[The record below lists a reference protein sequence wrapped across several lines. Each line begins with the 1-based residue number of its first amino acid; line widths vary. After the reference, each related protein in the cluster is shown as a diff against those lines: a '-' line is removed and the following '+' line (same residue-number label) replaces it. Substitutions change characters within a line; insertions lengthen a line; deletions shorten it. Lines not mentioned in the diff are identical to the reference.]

1 MQGKGV
7 VKFFAALLALVCL
20 YELSFTWVG
29 HKVEENA
36 RIYAKGDSVKEK
48 AYLDSMATQPV
59 YPVLQHNYQYV
70 RQRELALG
78 LDLEGGMS
86 VTMQIS
92 LNELVRK
99 LSNDNTDVVFNQA
112 LQAAT
117 RDAVHS
123 QTSYITLF
131 VNEYEK
137 LNPEGKLAAIFSTK
151 DNQDRLKFNATNS
164 EVESY
169 LQDQAKTAITQSFTI
184 LNTRIDQFGVA
195 NANIQLQS
203 GTDRILIEL
212 PGVKDED
219 RVRKLLSGTAK
230 LEFFKTFDNRQV
242 VPMLGTINT
251 LLAAKLK
258 AANKDTAKT
267 ISKAAT
273 AKPDTAKPKTGAL
286 ALLNKVQNG
295 SKNKPATKPAAANA
309 DTGKAKGA
317 LALLN
322 KVQKGAANDTS
333 ALGKNAAS
341 TQPLFDVLRPSVY
354 KGQDGQ
360 IQYMPGPMVGQA
372 LAKDTA
378 KVDQYLRSPEVKAT
392 LPQNIKFL
400 WSVKATKD
408 KTFELYA
415 MKLVGGVDGA
425 VLSGE
430 VVTDA
435 VSDVDQQKGNWEVR
449 MTMNSDGA
457 ERWRSVTAEA
467 AADPSNKQCIA
478 IVLDDNVYSAPVVEN
493 EIAGGVSSISGTFTQ
508 EESKDLANVLKA
520 GRLPAPAHIVAESVV
535 GPSLG
540 QEAIH
545 AGLIS
550 NVVGILVVMIFM
562 IAYYNRAGT
571 VAVVAVIINIFFL
584 MGVLTSLGAV
594 LTMPGVA
601 GIVLTFGISV
611 DANVLIYERVRE
623 ELALG
628 KSLRISINDGFK
640 HALSSI
646 LDSNIS
652 TFLTG
657 LILFVF
663 GTGPIQGF
671 AITLMIGIVTSL
683 FCSLLISRLILEWM
697 IGKGW
702 DIKFSNPWSSHT
714 FKNANYAFVK
724 NRFKYY
730 IFSGTFIVAGLI
742 SMATQGFNYGVDFVG
757 GRTYVVR
764 FDDKSIGPENVRK
777 IIEKTPFGEGSE
789 IKTFGS
795 DVSITTKYLVNDA
808 ADNADGRVQAELIR
822 LMDSNPKT
830 HITKSNILDYQKVNP
845 TIANGLK
852 KSAALTVIFAIII
865 ISSYIFIRFR
875 KWQFSLGAMVATAH
889 DALMVLAF
897 FSLFKDVLPF
907 SLDIDQ
913 SFIAAILTV
922 IGYSINDTV
931 VVFDRIR
938 EFLNLHHAKTDDP
951 QTVINNAINNTLSR
965 TVITALTVLL
975 ILLVLFIFGGDVIRG
990 FSFALLIGV
999 CFGTYSSICV
1009 ATPVIIDFGKKDL
1022 R

>member
-7 VKFFAALLALVCL
+7 VKFFAIVLAIVCL
-20 YELSFTWVG
+20 YQLSFTWVA

-36 RIYAKGDSVKEK
+36 REYAKGDTTKVK
-48 AYLDSMATQPV
+48 AYLDSVATQPV
-59 YPVLQHNYQYV
+59 YPIFKHNYQYV
-70 RQRELALG
+70 KQRQLALG

-92 LNELVRK
+92 LGELVKK
-99 LSNDNTDVVFNQA
+99 LSNNNPDVPFNQA
-112 LQAAT
+112 LANAQADT
-117 RDAVHS
+117 KTS
-123 QTSYITLF
+123 QSDFITLF
-131 VNEYEK
+131 VSEYEK
-137 LNPEGKLAAIFSTK
+137 LNPNGKLAAIFSTK
-151 DNQDRLKFNATNS
+151 DNQDHLKFNATNS

-169 LQDQAKTAITQSFTI
+169 LKDQASAAVTQSYTI

-195 NANIQLQS
+195 NANIQKQK

-212 PGVKDED
+212 PGVKDPE

-230 LEFFKTFDNRQV
+230 LEFYQTYDNSQAFQV
-242 VPMLGTINT
+242 LSNVNS
-251 LLAAKLK
+251 LLAAKNK
-258 AANKDTAKT
+258 AAKKDT
-267 ISKAAT
+267 
-273 AKPDTAKPKTGAL
+273 
-286 ALLNKVQNG
+286 
-295 SKNKPATKPAAANA
+295 TKPAAAIQA
-309 DTGKAKGA
+309 ATKDTTAAKKGG

-322 KVQKGAANDTS
+322 KVQKGGKDTS
-333 ALGKNAAS
+333 TS
-341 TQPLFDVLRPSVY
+341 TLAKSQADQSPLFSILRPMIFQDQS
-354 KGQDGQ
+354 GQP
-360 IQYMPGPMVGQA
+360 QYGRGPVVGQA
-372 LAKDTA
+372 DVKDTA
-378 KVDQYLRSPEVKAT
+378 KINQYLRSPDVKASV
-392 LPQNIKFL
+392 PQSMKFL
-400 WSVKATKD
+400 WAVKPED
-408 KTFELYA
+408 KTKTFQLFA
-415 MKLVGGVDGA
+415 IKLVGAENGP
-425 VLSGE
+425 VLTGD
-430 VVTDA
+430 VINDA
-435 VSDVDQQKGNWEVR
+435 RNDVDQKGNPEVI
-449 MTMNSDGA
+449 MVMNSDGA
-457 ERWRSVTAEA
+457 EKWASVTTA
-467 AADPSNKQCIA
+467 ASADPNNKQSIA
-478 IVLDDNVYSAPVVEN
+478 IVLDDNVYSAPTVEN
-493 EIAGGVSSISGTFTQ
+493 PITGGVSSITGSFTTD
-508 EESKDLANVLKA
+508 EAKDLANVLKA
-520 GRLPAPAHIVAESVV
+520 GRLPAPAHVVAEAVV

-540 QEAIH
+540 QAAIN
-545 AGLIS
+545 AGLLSSLI
-550 NVVGILVVMIFM
+550 GLLVVLVFM

-584 MGVLTSLGAV
+584 MGVLTSIGAV

-601 GIVLTFGISV
+601 GIVLILGISV

-657 LILFVF
+657 AILYVF

-683 FCSLLISRLILEWM
+683 FCSLLISRLIFEWM
-697 IGKGW
+697 LEKGW

-714 FKNANYAFVK
+714 FKNANYGFVK
-724 NRFKYY
+724 NRFKFY
-730 IFSGTFIVAGLI
+730 IFSGLFILAGII

-757 GRTYVVR
+757 GRTYIVR
-764 FDDKSIGPENVRK
+764 FDDKNVTTEDVRK
-777 IIEKTPFGEGSE
+777 IVEKNLGSGNE

-795 DVSITTKYLVNDA
+795 DISITTKYLIDDAANDA
-808 ADNADGRVQAELIR
+808 DAKVQTALIKA
-822 LMDSNPKT
+822 LDTNPQT
-830 HITKSNILDYQKVNP
+830 HITAKNIVSSQKVAA

-865 ISSYIFIRFR
+865 ISTYILVRFR

-889 DALMVLAF
+889 DALMVLSF
-897 FSLFKDVLPF
+897 FSIFKDVLPF

-951 QTVINNAINNTLSR
+951 KEVINHAINNTLSR
-965 TVITALTVLL
+965 TIITALTVLL
-975 ILLVLFIFGGDVIRG
+975 ILVVLFIFGGDVIRG

>member
-7 VKFFAALLALVCL
+7 VKFFAIVLAIVCL
-20 YELSFTWVG
+20 YQLSFTWVG
-29 HKVEENA
+29 HKVEGDA
-36 RIYAKGDSVKEK
+36 RVYAKGDTAKEK
-48 AYLDSMATQPV
+48 AYLDSISTQPV
-59 YPVLQHNYQYV
+59 YPLLKHDYQYV

-92 LNELVRK
+92 LNELVKK
-99 LSNDNTDVVFNQA
+99 LSNNNPDVVFNQA
-112 LQAAT
+112 LNAAT
-117 RDAVHS
+117 IDANTS
-123 QTSYITLF
+123 QQDYITLF

-137 LNPEGKLAAIFSTK
+137 LNPNGKLAAIFSTK
-151 DNQDRLKFNATNS
+151 DNQDHLKFNATNS
-164 EVESY
+164 EVEAY
-169 LQDQAKTAITQSFTI
+169 LKDQASTAVNQSYTI

-195 NANIQLQS
+195 NANIQLQK

-212 PGVKDED
+212 PGVKEPD

-230 LEFFKTFDNRQV
+230 LEFYQTYDNRQV
-242 VPMLGTINT
+242 YQLLSNING
-251 LLAAKLK
+251 LIAAKIK
-258 AANKDTAKT
+258 ASKKDTSKTIAKATTTNKD
-267 ISKAAT
+267 SAA
-273 AKPDTAKPKTGAL
+273 
-286 ALLNKVQNG
+286 
-295 SKNKPATKPAAANA
+295 S
-309 DTGKAKGA
+309 KGA

-322 KVQKGAANDTS
+322 KVQKSNEKDTS
-333 ALGKNAAS
+333 KLNSKS
-341 TQPLFDVLRPSVY
+341 SQFVDQYPLFNVLKPMMY
-354 KGQDGQ
+354 QGQNGQ
-360 IQYMPGPMVGQA
+360 GQLAQGPVVGRA
-372 LAKDTA
+372 EVKDTA
-378 KVDQYLRSPEVKAT
+378 KVNRYLRSQDIKAVI
-392 LPQNIKFL
+392 PQSMKFL
-400 WSVKATKD
+400 WSVKPQPKTKI
-408 KTFELYA
+408 FELYA
-415 MKLVGGVDGA
+415 IKLAGA
-425 VLSGE
+425 ENGPVLAGD
-430 VVTDA
+430 VITDA
-435 VSDVDQQKGNWEVR
+435 HNDVDQKGSPEVV
-449 MTMNSDGA
+449 MVMNSDGA
-457 ERWRSVTAEA
+457 ERWSTVTAAA
-467 AADPSNKQCIA
+467 AADPNNKQSIA

-493 EIAGGVSSISGTFTQ
+493 TISGGVSSISGNFTT
-508 EESKDLANVLKA
+508 EEATDLANVLKA
-520 GRLPAPAHIVAESVV
+520 GRLPAPAHIVAEAVV

-545 AGLIS
+545 AGLLSSLI
-550 NVVGILVVMIFM
+550 GLLVVLVFM

-584 MGVLTSLGAV
+584 MGILTSLGAV

-601 GIVLTFGISV
+601 GIVLTLGISV

-628 KSLRISINDGFK
+628 KSIRIAVNDGFK

-663 GTGPIQGF
+663 GTGTIQGF

-683 FCSLLISRLILEWM
+683 FCSLLISRLIFEYMLE
-697 IGKGW
+697 KGW

-724 NRFKYY
+724 NRFKFY
-730 IFSGTFIVAGLI
+730 IFSTAFILLGVV
-742 SMATQGFNYGVDFVG
+742 SMVTRGFNYGVDFVG
-757 GRTYVVR
+757 GHTYVVK
-764 FDDKSIGPENVRK
+764 FNNSNVTSEDVRQIVNK
-777 IIEKTPFGEGSE
+777 NLGEGNE
-789 IKTFGS
+789 VKTFGT
-795 DVSITTKYLVNDA
+795 DKLSITTKYLINDSEQS
-808 ADNADGRVQAELIR
+808 ADAKVQAALIKA
-822 LMDSNPKT
+822 LGTNPKT
-830 HITKSNILDYQKVNP
+830 RITKANIVSSQKVAA

-865 ISSYIFIRFR
+865 ISTYILIRFR
-875 KWQFSLGAMVATAH
+875 KWQFSLGAMIATLH
-889 DALMVLAF
+889 DALMVLSF
-897 FSLFKDVLPF
+897 FTLFKDVLPF

-951 QTVINNAINNTLSR
+951 QEVINNAINNTLSR
-965 TVITALTVLL
+965 TIITALTVLL